1 LAAIR
6 DQSAGE
12 TPTDKH
18 EESVDVELFMSRLEI
33 CQLYF
38 SEHWDNLKQR
48 LKLAGPFDS
57 GQTVGEWLISHGEL
71 KTGQLQILLKGS
83 SCPLVLGSYEV
94 LDELDELGAGGMGQV
109 YRALHRE
116 MLREVAIKTL
126 KKVAAAGSDSAQRF
140 QREVQ
145 AAARLVHPNVVV
157 AHDAGEASGVR
168 YLAMEIVEGADLSS
182 VVRNSGT
189 MTVSLAV
196 DCICQAA
203 TGLGYAHENGVVH
216 RDVKPGNLLLSNDGV
231 VKVLDLGLARF
242 QGSEID
248 ATTHENEPLT
258 SANMVMGTAD
268 YMSPEQ
274 ATSTRAADER
284 SDIYSLG
291 CTLHFLLTGRPVF
304 PASTVWQTLSY
315 HQEKDVPSLF
325 ELREDVPSELDSVF
339 QKMLAK
345 KLTDRFQSMAE
356 VRAALQEI
364 DLPDSSSSFTSPGS
378 GATNKSSARSALFQ
392 RADDTTSRVSS
403 MEADETVLIST
414 SALLHRTKT
423 RIVAATLAG
432 LFLAVAIAAVWINRP
447 GNHPDDIIDEKTAE
461 QSSGDVQAG
470 GTVISDINAGAELD
484 GSIVAQRNNAIT
496 ALWSIDDEAE
506 RERQR
511 TIIRELRSTVSGR
524 KASRRMI
531 SKRRFGTTKP
541 DTSRITWWE
550 FSAAR
555 DSVIG
560 WTSQAPCSL
569 TIRSC

>member
-1 LAAIR
+1 
-6 DQSAGE
+6 
-12 TPTDKH
+12 
-18 EESVDVELFMSRLEI
+18 
-33 CQLYF
+33 
-38 SEHWDNLKQR
+38 
-48 LKLAGPFDS
+48 
-57 GQTVGEWLISHGEL
+57 
-71 KTGQLQILLKGS
+71 
-83 SCPLVLGSYEV
+83 
-94 LDELDELGAGGMGQV
+94 
-109 YRALHRE
+109 
-116 MLREVAIKTL
+116 
-126 KKVAAAGSDSAQRF
+126 
-140 QREVQ
+140 
-145 AAARLVHPNVVV
+145 
-157 AHDAGEASGVR
+157 
-168 YLAMEIVEGADLSS
+168 
-182 VVRNSGT
+182 
-189 MTVSLAV
+189 
-196 DCICQAA
+196 
-203 TGLGYAHENGVVH
+203 
-216 RDVKPGNLLLSNDGV
+216 
-231 VKVLDLGLARF
+231 
-242 QGSEID
+242 
-248 ATTHENEPLT
+248 
-258 SANMVMGTAD
+258 
-268 YMSPEQ
+268 
-274 ATSTRAADER
+274 
-284 SDIYSLG
+284 
-291 CTLHFLLTGRPVF
+291 
-304 PASTVWQTLSY
+304 
-315 HQEKDVPSLF
+315 
-325 ELREDVPSELDSVF
+325 
-339 QKMLAK
+339 MLAK